1 MKGVVNMSRSKNKSL
16 GFDTIIAGV
25 VEGLGKAV
33 IGEVFSRSGTHN
45 SNVHKDVNVIDM
57 KKDDEGCWRIIENE

>member
-1 MKGVVNMSRSKNKSL
+1 MSRHNDKSF

-33 IGEVFSRSGTHN
+33 ISEVLGTGGKHN
-45 SNVHKDVNVIDM
+45 SDVRKDVNVIDM
-57 KKDDEGCWRIIENE
+57 QKDDDSCWEIMDNE

>member
-1 MKGVVNMSRSKNKSL
+1 MSRSKSKSL
-16 GFDTIIAGV
+16 GFDTIISGV

-33 IGEVFSRSGTHN
+33 IGEVFSRSSNHN
-45 SNVHKDVNVIDM
+45 SDAYKDVNVIDM